1 MKINQMKYTVEQ
13 INEFGQY
20 YKNGHSLKETAEYF
34 DVNYHTLKQILL
46 KFGFRTTSKTLI
58 NQRVSKV
65 TYFDIIDSHEKAYWL
80 GFMYSDG
87 YISKSAYGCSIGLA
101 LQLQDKYII
110 ERFKT
115 VLNIP
120 NKIGEYKN
128 SCKLCFTCLHA
139 LKSLQNL
146 GIVFDKSHEDYTI
159 PNIPNE
165 FINSFILGYFDGDGC
180 ITIKSTGYSVV
191 SICSNSK
198 TFLESLKTHLET
210 KGIICRNIC
219 KEKRA
224 NDLYVLY
231 LSKRENQIK
240 FADYIYKDCP
250 TYLFRKHD
258 KFLQIPR

>member
-1 MKINQMKYTVEQ
+1 
-13 INEFGQY
+13 
-20 YKNGHSLKETAEYF
+20 
-34 DVNYHTLKQILL
+34 
-46 KFGFRTTSKTLI
+46 
-58 NQRVSKV
+58 
-65 TYFDIIDSHEKAYWL
+65 
-80 GFMYSDG
+80 MYSDG

-198 TFLESLKTHLET
+198 TFLESVKTHLET
-210 KGIICRNIC
+210 SGIVCRNIC
-219 KEKRA
+219 KENRK